1 MACDGN
7 EPDQDQPRPDGGVT
21 DETTGYRPALGPQ
34 TAMTPFRH
42 ILYDVWLEDAQI
54 LERVEPMREMMLEA
68 ARRSNA
74 LILDSYF
81 HQFDPHG
88 VTGVVLIA
96 QSHLSIHTWSEDAYA
111 AIDLFTYS
119 HMDPDA
125 AINYIRE
132 QLRPVRERLSDL
144 TRGGAP

>member
-1 MACDGN
+1 MDNSPGS
-7 EPDQDQPRPDGGVT
+7 QPAAGAP
-21 DETTGYRPALGPQ
+21 

-42 ILYDVWLEDAQI
+42 ILYDVWVEDAQV
-54 LERVEPMREMMLEA
+54 LERVGPIREMMLEA
-68 ARRSNA
+68 ARRSKA

-125 AINYIRE
+125 AIGYIRE
-132 QLRPVRERLSDL
+132 QLRPVRERQTDL
-144 TRGGAP
+144 TRGSAS

>member
-1 MACDGN
+1 MDEAT
-7 EPDQDQPRPDGGVT
+7 ESQPV
-21 DETTGYRPALGPQ
+21 LGPQ
-34 TAMTPFRH
+34 AAMTPFRH
-42 ILYDVWLEDAQI
+42 ILYDVWVEEPGI

-74 LILDSYF
+74 LILDAYF

-132 QLRPVRERLSDL
+132 QLRPVRERLTDL
-144 TRGGAP
+144 TRGRAP